1 MLLAGVLYSSWPLG
15 YWLNPQANRGLASN
29 LEAIHQP
36 YNWLFVGLD
45 IVSGGLIC
53 IATWYLLRFVRRHK
67 RHPDSIWL
75 ETSVIGLGIFGFLTA
90 LDALLPI
97 NCVETV
103 QKCLPP
109 LEDPT
114 FVIHGIASIGSIG
127 GLTLSILAI
136 WWLIARDRRVFQAT
150 RWLLHTILLAWFC
163 FGIGTAVLV
172 VRDRSSSLSQHV
184 FILVCSLW
192 LVMIPYLVWQVMHLR
207 PYLPKTVVK
216 PTSKR
221 RKSPRPVARLAK
233 SRSGA

>member
-45 IVSGGLIC
+45 ILSGGLIC

-67 RHPDSIWL
+67 RRPDGIWL
-75 ETSVIGLGIFGFLTA
+75 ETAVIGLGIFGFLTA
-90 LDALLPI
+90 LDAMLPL

-136 WWLIARDRRVFQAT
+136 WWLIAHDRRVLHIT
-150 RWLLHTILLAWFC
+150 RWLLHGLLFVWFC

-192 LVMIPYLVWQVMHLR
+192 LVMIPYFIWQVLHIR
-207 PYLPKTVVK
+207 PYLPKAAVK
-216 PTSKR
+216 PLTKR
-221 RKSPRPVARLAK
+221 RKSPHRSIRLA
-233 SRSGA
+233 